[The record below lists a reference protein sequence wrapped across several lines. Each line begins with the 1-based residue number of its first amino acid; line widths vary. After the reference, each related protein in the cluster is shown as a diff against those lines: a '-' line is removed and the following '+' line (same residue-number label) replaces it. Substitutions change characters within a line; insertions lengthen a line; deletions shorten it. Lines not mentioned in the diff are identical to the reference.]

1 MYRKLKFLHVT
12 NIICVICDK
21 YELSAECMM
30 RNVLIKTTV
39 YQYSLHVSTI
49 QNYLLLNVQTRGQ
62 SAQDVALWDPQL
74 TVSPNKQML

>member
-1 MYRKLKFLHVT
+1 
-12 NIICVICDK
+12 
-21 YELSAECMM
+21 MM

-49 QNYLLLNVQTRGQ
+49 ENYLQLNVQTRGQ

-74 TVSPNKQML
+74 TVSPKQMLWNTVWRKATLTAFYYTSKFRKGVV